1 MKPSANVSANGKLRR
16 AVRGFLMV
24 CKGLAAASA
33 VTAGFCQAALA
44 SDYHLIEKF
53 KIGGDGGWDYLT
65 YDAPSD
71 RLFITRGD
79 RVQVVNPTSGN
90 LLAEIMDTPGVHG
103 VALANEL
110 GKGYTSNG
118 RDNSITVFDLKT
130 LKTLNKVKTVGGENP
145 DFIVYDGVSRR
156 VLALNGKSH
165 NASVIDAANDQLL
178 TTIALT
184 GKPEAAVADG
194 NGRVFVN
201 IEDRDELAT
210 IDMRKG
216 VVTGTWSLP
225 GCHEPAGLAI
235 DTGHHRLFVGC
246 HNRALLVVDSG
257 QGRVVATLPIGEGVD
272 ANAFDAASGLAF
284 SSQGDGTLSI
294 VKEES
299 ADTFSVQ
306 QTATTQHGAR
316 TMALNPNNH
325 RVYLVSADFE
335 ETPATTGHQRPRRV
349 MKPNSFALLVMGS
362 Q

>member
-1 MKPSANVSANGKLRR
+1 MYFNR
-16 AVRGFLMV
+16 FLYP
-24 CKGLAAASA
+24 
-33 VTAGFCQAALA
+33 ALA
-44 SDYHLIEKF
+44 SALVAVLLSAC
-53 KIGGDGGWDYLT
+53 GGGGST
-65 YDAPSD
+65 
-71 RLFITRGD
+71 
-79 RVQVVNPTSGN
+79 PTATGSGN
-90 LLAEIMDTPGVHG
+90 PGGLSNVLGVTVDAGPAGPVASVNVLYTTVKICKPGDTQCQTIDHVMVDTPGVHG

-335 ETPATTGHQRPRRV
+335 ETPATTGQQRPRRV

>member
-130 LKTLNKVKTVGGENP
+130 LKTLNE
-145 DFIVYDGVSRR
+145 
-156 VLALNGKSH
+156 
-165 NASVIDAANDQLL
+165 
-178 TTIALT
+178 
-184 GKPEAAVADG
+184 
-194 NGRVFVN
+194 
-201 IEDRDELAT
+201 
-210 IDMRKG
+210 
-216 VVTGTWSLP
+216 
-225 GCHEPAGLAI
+225 
-235 DTGHHRLFVGC
+235 
-246 HNRALLVVDSG
+246 
-257 QGRVVATLPIGEGVD
+257 
-272 ANAFDAASGLAF
+272 
-284 SSQGDGTLSI
+284 
-294 VKEES
+294 
-299 ADTFSVQ
+299 
-306 QTATTQHGAR
+306 
-316 TMALNPNNH
+316 
-325 RVYLVSADFE
+325 
-335 ETPATTGHQRPRRV
+335 
-349 MKPNSFALLVMGS
+349 
-362 Q
+362 